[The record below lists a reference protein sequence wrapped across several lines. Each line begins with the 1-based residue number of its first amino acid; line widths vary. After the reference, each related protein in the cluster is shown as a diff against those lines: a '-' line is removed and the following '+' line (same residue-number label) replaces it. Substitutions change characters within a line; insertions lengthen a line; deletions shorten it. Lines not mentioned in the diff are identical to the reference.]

1 MSRCYMI
8 DGRTLKGYD
17 FPKMVTIYLRFKS
30 NVFDGTLLKGE
41 LIKDN
46 DNNWIFLIDDVFVY
60 CGKRVMENKIKR
72 IELTTKLINSELKH
86 DSFLQPFSIQI
97 KKYFKLK

>member
-1 MSRCYMI
+1 MSECYMI
-8 DGRTLKGYD
+8 DGRTLKGYA
-17 FPKMVTIYLRFKS
+17 FPKMVNVIYLRFKS

-60 CGKRVMENKIKR
+60 CGKRENKTVWKI
-72 IELTTKLINSELKH
+72 
-86 DSFLQPFSIQI
+86 
-97 KKYFKLK
+97 KLKE